1 MLGALLGLFAIVV
14 WGVTV
19 VNTRALLVDFSSLEI
34 MVIRFVLAWFVL
46 WVMSPREFK
55 FVTLFGGRRTVL
67 TYRIYAWMGLCGVAL
82 YQFTENCA
90 IHFTNASN
98 VAILMSLS
106 PIVTAVMAKVFLK
119 DRNLGVCMWVG
130 SIMAIAGGILVG
142 ADNIR
147 DLHLDP
153 LGDFMVLVTIVCW
166 GVYSL
171 LMDHTNH
178 VRVSALVVVRKAF
191 FWSLMAILP
200 VALWG
205 TTSAGKAALDGS
217 FAIELDPAVNRA
229 RFGDFWNLFN
239 LVFLGV
245 FASALAFSA
254 WNLAS
259 KRLGM
264 VKANVGLYLM
274 PVVGVVAA
282 ALFLGER
289 ITLPVILGGL
299 LILAGVAVA
308 SVNPMRKVG
317 FQGAKE

>member
-90 IHFTNASN
+90 IHYTNASN

-119 DRNLGVCMWVG
+119 DSNLGIWMWVG

-153 LGDFMVLVTIVCW
+153 RGDFMVLVTIVCW

-171 LMDHTNH
+171 LMDRTNH

-191 FWSLMAILP
+191 FWSLVAILP
-200 VALWG
+200 VAVWG
-205 TTSAGKAALDGS
+205 TTGSGQAALDGS
-217 FAIELDPAVNRA
+217 FAINLDPAVNRA
-229 RFGDFWNLFN
+229 RFGNFWNLFN

-299 LILAGVAVA
+299 FILAGVAVA

-317 FQGAKE
+317 FQKAKE

>member
-90 IHFTNASN
+90 IHYTNASN

-119 DRNLGVCMWVG
+119 DRNLGIWMWVG
-130 SIMAIAGGILVG
+130 SIMAISGGILVG

-171 LMDHTNH
+171 LMDRTNH

-191 FWSLMAILP
+191 FWSLVAILP
-200 VALWG
+200 VAVWG
-205 TTSAGKAALDGS
+205 TTGSGQAALDGS
-217 FAIELDPAVNRA
+217 FAINLDPAVNRA
-229 RFGDFWNLFN
+229 RFGNFWNLFN

>member
-90 IHFTNASN
+90 IHYTNASN

-119 DRNLGVCMWVG
+119 DSNLGIWMWVG

-153 LGDFMVLVTIVCW
+153 RGDFMVLVTIVCW

-171 LMDHTNH
+171 LMDRTNH

-191 FWSLMAILP
+191 FWSLVAILP
-200 VALWG
+200 VAVWG
-205 TTSAGKAALDGS
+205 TTGSGQAALDGS
-217 FAIELDPAVNRA
+217 FAINLDPAVNRA
-229 RFGDFWNLFN
+229 RFGNFWNLFN

-317 FQGAKE
+317 FQKAKE

>member
-1 MLGALLGLFAIVV
+1 MLGYLLAVFSIVV

-19 VNTRALLVDFSSLEI
+19 VNTRTLLGDFSSLEI
-34 MVIRFVLAWFVL
+34 MVLRFALAWLIL
-46 WVMSPREFK
+46 WLMSPKEYK
-55 FVTLFGGRRTVL
+55 FVTLFGGKRTVL
-67 TYRIYAWMGLCGVAL
+67 SYRIYAWMGFCGVAL

-119 DRNLGVCMWVG
+119 DRNLGVWMWVG
-130 SIMAIAGGILVG
+130 SVMAIAGGVLVG

-153 LGDFMVLVTIVCW
+153 IGDFMMLVTIVCW

-171 LMDHTNH
+171 LMDRTNH
-178 VRVSALVVVRKAF
+178 VRVSPLVVVRKAF
-191 FWSLMAILP
+191 FWSLVAILP
-200 VALWG
+200 VAVWG
-205 TTSAGKAALDGS
+205 TTSSGQTALDGS
-217 FAIELDPAVNRA
+217 FAINLDPAVNLA
-229 RFGDFWNLFN
+229 RFGKFWNLFN

-264 VKANVGLYLM
+264 VKANIGLYLM

-289 ITLPVILGGL
+289 ITWPVILGGL